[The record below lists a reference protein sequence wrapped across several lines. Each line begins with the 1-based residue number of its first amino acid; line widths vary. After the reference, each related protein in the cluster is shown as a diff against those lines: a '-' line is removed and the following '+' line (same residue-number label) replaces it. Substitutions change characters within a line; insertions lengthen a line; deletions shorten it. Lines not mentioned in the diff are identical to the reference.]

1 MLKKFVS
8 SLLAVLLIAGCSAGT
23 DGEMVLNHKPVA
35 EMADGLVQTL
45 GMSELKEVKE
55 RVMYGMFFE
64 TRKDA
69 EDNFVTDGR
78 VYRGEDKNADTVYIS
93 ESSLNVILSVK
104 TRLDCVFVIIFR
116 DLTICVILIQ
126 VNYILKRR
134 LNNFHFCPP
143 IHRKKFSRSTMP
155 FLRQART
162 DRSSFWSSAAKS
174 KKPRPQSMNC

>member
-78 VYRGEDKNADTVYIS
+78 VYRGEDKNADTVGVFETTDKDQCIEYLNRYLETQKANSQMYSQEEVFKIDNAILETSKDGSVVVLVIS
-93 ESSLNVILSVK
+93 SEIEK
-104 TRLDCVFVIIFR
+104 AQTA
-116 DLTICVILIQ
+116 
-126 VNYILKRR
+126 VNELLK
-134 LNNFHFCPP
+134 
-143 IHRKKFSRSTMP
+143 
-155 FLRQART
+155 
-162 DRSSFWSSAAKS
+162 
-174 KKPRPQSMNC
+174 